1 MSPKHNAYM
10 LLVSHRTL
18 YLNYA
23 FEEDFETE
31 LIRVPL
37 GSRKGDYGDFKRI
50 VKNNNSF
57 ELFRTSA
64 SI

>member
-31 LIRVPL
+31 LIPCAI
-37 GSRKGDYGDFKRI
+37 GKQKGG
-50 VKNNNSF
+50 
-57 ELFRTSA
+57 LW
-64 SI
+64 